1 MINGGADHCLATG
14 KALPLQAVQGLP
26 SLSRLAQHSGGTQQ
40 FFLIVAQGVIGLSSS
55 KSNPSKVL
63 FFSMITPRGKNTVLK
78 KYIPLYLFL
87 FGGGRVPQT
96 PPAEYII
103 SHQMSWYPLTLG
115 ASPSPSLDRGR
126 GCRLQTAPSWPRI
139 ENASNTFACIGPR
152 WLARNR

>member
-14 KALPLQAVQGLP
+14 KALPLQAVQGLR
-26 SLSRLAQHSGGTQQ
+26 SLSRLAQHLGGTQQ
-40 FFLIVAQGVIGLSSS
+40 FFLIAAQGVIGLSSS

-63 FFSMITPRGKNTVLK
+63 FFSMITPRGEKTLCLK
-78 KYIPLYLFL
+78 KHSTLFIFFL
-87 FGGGRVPQT
+87 FGGVPQT

-103 SHQMSWYPLTLG
+103 SHQMAWYPLRLG

-126 GCRLQTAPSWPRI
+126 GCRLQTAPSWPHI

-152 WLARNR
+152 WLARNW